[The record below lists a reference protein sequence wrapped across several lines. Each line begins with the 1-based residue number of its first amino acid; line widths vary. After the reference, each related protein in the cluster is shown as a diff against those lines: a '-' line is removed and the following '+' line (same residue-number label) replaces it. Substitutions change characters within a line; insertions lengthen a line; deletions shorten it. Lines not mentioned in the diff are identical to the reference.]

1 MLSWLPTQ
9 PKSSGAVV
17 AASPELLLQLCC
29 RVNQPRTTTPVV
41 LSWLPAQNYSSL
53 LSCLP
58 TQNYYSSCAVVVDSL
73 ELFQFAVMA
82 TSPELFQFAV
92 MATRSEL
99 LQLCC
104 RGYQLRTTPVAL
116 SWLPAQNYSSC
127 AVETTK
133 TNTSVHSLFLLLSTT
148 LYIEVL

>member
-1 MLSWLPTQ
+1 M
-9 PKSSGAVV
+9 
-17 AASPELLLQLCC
+17 AASPELFLFAVMSTNPELLLQF
-29 RVNQPRTTTPVV
+29 
-41 LSWLPAQNYSSL
+41 
-53 LSCLP
+53 
-58 TQNYYSSCAVVVDSL
+58 AVVVDSL
-73 ELFQFAVMA
+73 ELFQFAVMATSPELFQFAIMA

-104 RGYQLRTTPVAL
+104 RGYQLRTTPAAL

-127 AVETTK
+127 AVGTTK